1 MYLILFINQ
10 QEILNIKMDA
20 DRQLLENLM
29 GWELTRQIIWAA
41 LIFPCL
47 VGIFF
52 TVNCLKERNS
62 TYNTFLL
69 TPLYLGFI
77 FAFEYCILKL
87 IWSYQLTKIYEALLG
102 TTFAGT
108 DAIQSFLFIYTG
120 AMSSYGIIIISALLG
135 ITAVLF
141 FLLVQIGA
149 QKKAIPEEEV
159 ELVGKARELIKQKP
173 EINNEDLERVKG
185 IGPKMA
191 EKLVKVGINSL
202 KDLANSD
209 PQKVAGAL
217 NISDESASVLI
228 NVAGS
233 LIKAHKTSKRL
244 RTE

>member
-1 MYLILFINQ
+1 
-10 QEILNIKMDA
+10 
-20 DRQLLENLM
+20 
-29 GWELTRQIIWAA
+29 
-41 LIFPCL
+41 
-47 VGIFF
+47 
-52 TVNCLKERNS
+52 
-62 TYNTFLL
+62 
-69 TPLYLGFI
+69 
-77 FAFEYCILKL
+77 
-87 IWSYQLTKIYEALLG
+87 
-102 TTFAGT
+102 
-108 DAIQSFLFIYTG
+108 
-120 AMSSYGIIIISALLG
+120 MSSYGIIIISALLG